1 MQNLVKDLQS
11 RGIPINGVGIQAHLI
26 VGALPAD
33 IQQNLEA
40 FTALGIE
47 VAITELDIRM
57 DLPATPEKLAQQKED
72 YTTVIT
78 ACNNVP
84 GCIGVTIWCVNIVSR
99 YHRLLTRLYCL
110 CLQGLCEWTLIFEQE
125 SGNYLGF
132 QSDLVSWIPGNVF

>member
-1 MQNLVKDLQS
+1 MQSFVFTDTLGDSYIDIALQAAKAADPDTKLYINDFNIEGPGAKSTAMQNLVKDLQS

-84 GCIGVTIWCVNIVSR
+84 GCIGVTIWDFVSD
-99 YHRLLTRLYCL
+99 
-110 CLQGLCEWTLIFEQE
+110 F
-125 SGNYLGF
+125 
-132 QSDLVSWIPGNVF
+132 